1 MLQSNNP
8 FDMRMALT
16 SLALGEDGTAVNARA
31 VSSDPGS
38 GYVVE
43 DIYNLVFAPDLRGNE
58 S

>member
-1 MLQSNNP
+1 
-8 FDMRMALT
+8 MRMALT